1 MLYSTAISPQLNTRM
16 LVIGDSS
23 WSFGLSFKILVRLQ
37 FYSLMRYIHMFMGG
51 QMYTIDKLYYSIETN
66 AYITNGAIYRI
77 LVTIG

>member
-1 MLYSTAISPQLNTRM
+1 
-16 LVIGDSS
+16 
-23 WSFGLSFKILVRLQ
+23 
-37 FYSLMRYIHMFMGG
+37 MFMGG